1 MSQNYNVDDI
11 LAEIRQKKAQAA
23 SSYGAPGINP
33 LPEDTGEQELPPV
46 RRPQQSRRPFQEP
59 EVPGTG
65 GEPEY
70 NSGWE
75 NPRQKQPKY
84 PQYTPP
90 QPPQKPSAE
99 PPRKASNR
107 PAPAPQPRRYDVP
120 SGSGEKQPV
129 QARPFR
135 SPEPV
140 PRQEAAPPRQEK
152 PSRRQATQE
161 TAIFNKAGS
170 RQKPETR
177 QAPPARQQARQ
188 QAPYPSRE
196 TPSYWQNPEDVAEDF
211 PRGAESYGTE
221 AYGGQ
226 DYGAP
231 NYGPQN
237 YAPPAYGAQDDPGQ
251 DYPPPGYG
259 AQNYGKPGYK
269 AQSRMPEPENRAPYE
284 ENYYGDSQY
293 TQEPPQR
300 MNRFEDDEPPVQ
312 QDTPNDSTRTGDFAV
327 HFDFDQDETA
337 ERPPYPGGASQ
348 EEEPEI
354 LARSQWH
361 QSFLEQEMMEQ
372 PVPDDD
378 FAVPEDAPYVEKDLK
393 KQAVG
398 LFVRSVI
405 MVVLTLITSYL
416 VFSIKRP
423 PFADLIGLEKDE
435 LLGLPFEIIYP
446 DLHPRIFMGVLL
458 GFCVI
463 GALAC
468 SNIIGTGFGALFR
481 FHANSDTPAALAV
494 LAVLVQGIVLMI
506 YPDQLMEEDVSV
518 YIPTAMLALLF
529 TLYGKMMLTGRI
541 RRNFKYLTSGKE
553 MYAMLSVYNK
563 EFARELSRGLG
574 PEVDEVAY
582 HAPAGFITGFLSK
595 SYTGDYSD
603 NFYCVAAPVGF
614 LGALLIGGVT
624 GFLSKNP
631 VLAVSGFAATMCV
644 CAPLSSAIVPHL
656 MLGRMSKWL
665 CKGGEGAMLAGYET
679 AEELASVGA
688 VLLDEKDIFPG
699 ESVQLHGMK
708 VFAEKRI
715 DEAIL
720 DAASVILSCNGL
732 MSGVFLN
739 MIGGNQRMLKKVDS
753 IIYEDGMGISAWV
766 DGKRVLIGGRELM
779 QNHEVECPSRDFEAR
794 YTRGGRKVLYIS
806 NSGELSA
813 MFVISYNGEVRTAE
827 RLAALERRGVS
838 IILYTTDPNITSDLV
853 SSVFGIRKGSVRV
866 LPAKLHPEYNY
877 LSRYREHVTAGCA
890 HHGGIAGILQLLRAA
905 GSVCRSVRAGAI
917 IQLVGIIVGYGL
929 VAILIFTGSL
939 KLASFYALMLYGL
952 GALVV
957 TFLVSNFGK
966 M

>member
-1 MSQNYNVDDI
+1 MSQSYNVDDI

-23 SSYGAPGINP
+23 SSYGAPDVPP
-33 LPEDTGEQELPPV
+33 LPEETGEQELPPV
-46 RRPQQSRRPFQEP
+46 RRPQQARRPFPEP
-59 EVPGTG
+59 DLPEMEE
-65 GEPEY
+65 EPAY

-90 QPPQKPSAE
+90 LSPQQPPAE
-99 PPRKASNR
+99 PPRRASAR

-120 SGSGEKQPV
+120 GGSGAKQPP
-129 QARPFR
+129 QPRQPRRPD
-135 SPEPV
+135 PV
-140 PRQEAAPPRQEK
+140 PRQETAPQKQEK
-152 PSRRQATQE
+152 PSRRQAPQE
-161 TAIFNKAGS
+161 TAVFNKAGS

-177 QAPPARQQARQ
+177 QGRQQA
-188 QAPYPSRE
+188 AYPSRE
-196 TPSYWQNPEDVAEDF
+196 APSYWQNPEDVAEDF
-211 PRGAESYGTE
+211 PQGTE

-226 DYGAP
+226 DYSTP
-231 NYGPQN
+231 LYGPQN
-237 YAPPAYGAQDDPGQ
+237 QNQNQSYAAPSYGAQNGMTQDPAPQ
-251 DYPPPGYG
+251 GYG
-259 AQNYGKPGYK
+259 AQNYSQPNYR
-269 AQSRMPEPENRAPYE
+269 AQSPVTGPENRAPYGDN
-284 ENYYGDSQY
+284 NYYGDGQY
-293 TQEPPQR
+293 AQEPPQR
-300 MNRFEDDEPPVQ
+300 MNRFEDDEPPVR
-312 QDTPNDSTRTGDFAV
+312 QDLPNDSTRTGDFAV

-405 MVVLTLITSYL
+405 MVVLTLAASYL

-458 GFCVI
+458 GLCVI

-494 LAVLVQGIVLMI
+494 LAVLVQGIVLII

-529 TLYGKMMLTGRI
+529 TLYGKMMLTARI

-603 NFYCVAAPVGF
+603 NFYCVASPVGF

-877 LSRYREHVTAGCA
+877 LSRYRDHITAGCA
-890 HHGGIAGILQLLRAA
+890 HHGGIAGILQLLRASR
-905 GSVCRSVRAGAI
+905 SVCRSVRAGAI
-917 IQLVGIIVGYGL
+917 TQLVGIIVGYGL

-952 GALVV
+952 GALAI

>member
-1 MSQNYNVDDI
+1 MSYNVDDI

-23 SSYGAPGINP
+23 SSYGAPEANP
-33 LPEDTGEQELPPV
+33 LPEEMGEQELPPV
-46 RRPQQSRRPFQEP
+46 RRPQQARRPFPEP
-59 EVPGTG
+59 EP
-65 GEPEY
+65 EPEYPAMEEEPQY

-75 NPRQKQPKY
+75 NPWQKQQKY
-84 PQYTPP
+84 PQYMPP
-90 QPPQKPSAE
+90 APSQPAQAE
-99 PPRKASNR
+99 PPRR
-107 PAPAPQPRRYDVP
+107 APAPQPRRYDVP
-120 SGSGEKQPV
+120 SGSGTKPPPQTWPS
-129 QARPFR
+129 RR
-135 SPEPV
+135 PEPA
-140 PRQEAAPPRQEK
+140 PRQEAVPQKQEK
-152 PSRRQATQE
+152 PSRRQAPQE
-161 TAIFNKAGS
+161 TAIFNKAVN
-170 RQKPETR
+170 RQKPEPQPR
-177 QAPPARQQARQ
+177 QAPPASRQQARQ
-188 QAPYPSRE
+188 PSPYPSRE
-196 TPSYWQNPEDVAEDF
+196 APSYWQNPEDMAEDF
-211 PRGAESYGTE
+211 PQGAEPYSRQDYNNTPGYGQQNYGT
-221 AYGGQ
+221 
-226 DYGAP
+226 
-231 NYGPQN
+231 
-237 YAPPAYGAQDDPGQ
+237 
-251 DYPPPGYG
+251 PGYG
-259 AQNYGKPGYK
+259 AQAQDYGQQNYR
-269 AQSRMPEPENRAPYE
+269 AQSRAPEPENMAPYE
-284 ENYYGDSQY
+284 DSNYYGDNQY
-293 TQEPPQR
+293 APEPPQR
-300 MNRFEDDEPPVQ
+300 MNRFEDDAPPVQ
-312 QDTPNDSTRTGDFAV
+312 RDFPNDSTRTGDFAV
-327 HFDFDQDETA
+327 HFDFDQEETA
-337 ERPPYPGGASQ
+337 ERPPYPGGASP

-405 MVVLTLITSYL
+405 MVILTLVTAYL

-423 PFADLIGLEKDE
+423 PFADLIGLQEDE

-446 DLHPRIFMGVLL
+446 DLHPRVFMGVLL
-458 GFCVI
+458 GLCVI

-481 FHANSDTPAALAV
+481 LHANSDTPAALAV
-494 LAVLVQGIVLMI
+494 LAVLIQGIVLII

-529 TLYGKMMLTGRI
+529 TLYGKMMLTARI

-582 HAPAGFITGFLSK
+582 HAPTGFITGFLSK

-679 AEELASVGA
+679 AEELAAVGA

-720 DAASVILSCNGL
+720 DAASVILSCKGL

-866 LPAKLHPEYNY
+866 LPAKLHPEYSY
-877 LSRYREHVTAGCA
+877 LSRYRDHVTAGCA
-890 HHGGIAGILQLLRAA
+890 HHGGIAGILQLLRAS

-917 IQLVGIIVGYGL
+917 TQLVGIIVGYGL

-939 KLASFYALMLYGL
+939 ELASFYALMLYGL
-952 GALVV
+952 GALAI